1 MRAYGFAY
9 GFDWASFD
17 VLLRFLPTKRGEPV
31 PRPTEY
37 GADEKYE

>member
-17 VLLRFLPTKRGEPV
+17 VAPRFLPTKRGEPV
-31 PRPTEY
+31 PRPTKY
-37 GADEKYE
+37 SPDEKDE